1 MDTPETH
8 STKPEAE
15 PIVSLQNVTKRFGDT
30 LAVDN
35 LSFDV
40 FDGNIFG
47 FIGPNGAGKTTTLKL
62 IADAPGT
69 EPGCFQRRSATAQ
82 RIRSPKR

>member
-1 MDTPETH
+1 MAGANASQPE
-8 STKPEAE
+8 PQ

-62 IADAPGT
+62 IATLLRPDAGHL
-69 EPGCFQRRSATAQ
+69 RVV
-82 RIRSPKR
+82 